1 MYFTEKMA
9 DTDGIKEELGD
20 FEVKEEKQD
29 PLNIEPTQFT
39 GKY

>member
-1 MYFTEKMA
+1 MA

-29 PLNIEPTQFT
+29 PLSLEPIKFP
-39 GKY
+39 GNYIN